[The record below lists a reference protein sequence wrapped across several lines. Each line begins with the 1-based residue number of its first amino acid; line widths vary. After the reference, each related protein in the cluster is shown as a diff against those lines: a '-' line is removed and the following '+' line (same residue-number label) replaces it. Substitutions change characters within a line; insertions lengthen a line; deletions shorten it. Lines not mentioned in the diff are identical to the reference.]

1 MPGKP
6 GVGSIDDRLLQVLHL
21 AAAGEDEVDL
31 GVLPSARIN
40 RAGSCREDLPSGP
53 GVGVLPGWPLA
64 RGGLVEMDLQ
74 EIEHTSSV
82 SAREELGSPVFRSG
96 QDMEFDRPAFL

>member
-1 MPGKP
+1 
-6 GVGSIDDRLLQVLHL
+6 
-21 AAAGEDEVDL
+21 
-31 GVLPSARIN
+31 
-40 RAGSCREDLPSGP
+40 
-53 GVGVLPGWPLA
+53 
-64 RGGLVEMDLQ
+64 MDLQ